1 MRPHIFKRLPR
12 YVLANAIRLRPFGSS
27 LHGADLER
35 LRIVLTACS
44 GKGNDI
50 ALWWCWLCRS
60 CPLVQGGG
68 TDTSIIQTPAKVQV
82 ISRKSWKAELAIRH
96 VHQRVVP
103 CDLAEYYNDDI
114 LDRYAAE
121 NIRFSGGKPDGD
133 NAVPNGR
140 RGVRR

>member
-1 MRPHIFKRLPR
+1 MHM
-12 YVLANAIRLRPFGSS
+12 RPFGSS

-68 TDTSIIQTPAKVQV
+68 TDTSIIQTPTQIQV
-82 ISRKSWKAELAIRH
+82 ISRNSWKAELAIRH

-103 CDLAEYYNDDI
+103 CDLAEYYDDGDKF
-114 LDRYAAE
+114 DRYAAE
-121 NIRFSGGKPDGD
+121 SIRLSGRKPGDTVVPDGH
-133 NAVPNGR
+133 